1 MLVSCH
7 RWTLDCFLYQNMF
20 VFRVRSLI
28 VQGCE
33 HNSSHPNYNNSKPK
47 ANFLKPDIQK
57 KSILRKSGT
66 GTKSWFDVR
75 SVVKDPA
82 ILKCFSHSMSQS
94 EKTYPSCVSE
104 FPIHSLKLK
113 RGNEQK
119 GHDLV
124 ATILLQFWVCHW
136 ISELIQSCQDLKH
149 SGENNF
155 TPNNA
160 DFPVLF
166 WATFRFQK
174 DSMQCCG
181 IWKLAHCC

>member
-1 MLVSCH
+1 
-7 RWTLDCFLYQNMF
+7 
-20 VFRVRSLI
+20 
-28 VQGCE
+28 
-33 HNSSHPNYNNSKPK
+33 
-47 ANFLKPDIQK
+47 
-57 KSILRKSGT
+57 
-66 GTKSWFDVR
+66 
-75 SVVKDPA
+75 
-82 ILKCFSHSMSQS
+82 MSQS

-160 DFPVLF
+160 DFPNIVVLSD
-166 WATFRFQK
+166 FQISK
-174 DSMQCCG
+174 GLYAVLWNLKISPLLLITDD
-181 IWKLAHCC
+181 